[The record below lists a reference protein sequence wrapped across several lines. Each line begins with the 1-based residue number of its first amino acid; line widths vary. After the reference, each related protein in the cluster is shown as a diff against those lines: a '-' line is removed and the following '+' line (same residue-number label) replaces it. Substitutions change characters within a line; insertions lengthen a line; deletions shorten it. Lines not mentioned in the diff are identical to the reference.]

1 MRSFEVHAGW
11 LDPIEVIGKCYI
23 EEARGKEIIS
33 FSYDNNWLASHPEII
48 LDPDVFPMSGRQFP
62 PSDKSCFGFLSD
74 AFPDRWGRTL
84 MQRRERFDA
93 AEESRPVHTLMES
106 HYILGVHDKGRIGGL
121 RFFDSINKKYL
132 SDRETWAAP
141 PMEMLRKLEQ
151 ASLDIE
157 ESGSIIEKKQLM
169 NLIDPG
175 SSLGGARPKANVID
189 EHGNIWIAKF
199 PSKQDTINIG
209 AWEMVAH
216 NLAIHCGLNIPDAK
230 IMQFSDFGSTFL
242 TKRFDRIKDKRIH
255 YASAMTLLGKTDGD
269 SSDSSYLDIAEL
281 IEQYGNNP
289 EKDLLELWIR
299 IVFYI
304 CISNTD
310 DHLRNHGFLLTDGKW
325 DLSPAFD
332 INPSTEKDFLSLSIG
347 TTPNKDLSEALAVS
361 DYFRIPKDEASNL
374 IKKMCA
380 TISSNWRKE
389 ATRLHINNAEQN
401 LMESSFI
408 SSCKKM

>member
-1 MRSFEVHAGW
+1 
-11 LDPIEVIGKCYI
+11 
-23 EEARGKEIIS
+23 
-33 FSYDNNWLASHPEII
+33 
-48 LDPDVFPMSGRQFP
+48 
-62 PSDKSCFGFLSD
+62 
-74 AFPDRWGRTL
+74 
-84 MQRRERFDA
+84 
-93 AEESRPVHTLMES
+93 
-106 HYILGVHDKGRIGGL
+106 
-121 RFFDSINKKYL
+121 
-132 SDRETWAAP
+132 
-141 PMEMLRKLEQ
+141 
-151 ASLDIE
+151 
-157 ESGSIIEKKQLM
+157 M

-216 NLAIHCGLNIPDAK
+216 NLAVKCGLNIPDAK

-255 YASAMTLLGKTDGD
+255 YASAMTLLGKTDGN

-289 EKDLLELWIR
+289 EKDLRELWLR
-299 IVFYI
+299 IIFYI

-332 INPSTEKDFLSLSIG
+332 INPSIEKDFLSLSIG
-347 TTPNKDLSEALAVS
+347 TTPNKDLSEALKVS
-361 DYFRIPKDEASNL
+361 DYFRIPKNEASNL
-374 IKKMCA
+374 IKKMCT
-380 TISSNWRKE
+380 TISSNWHKE
-389 ATRLHINNAEQN
+389 ATKFHISKSEQN
-401 LMESSFI
+401 LMARAFSKTE
-408 SSCKKM
+408 MGL